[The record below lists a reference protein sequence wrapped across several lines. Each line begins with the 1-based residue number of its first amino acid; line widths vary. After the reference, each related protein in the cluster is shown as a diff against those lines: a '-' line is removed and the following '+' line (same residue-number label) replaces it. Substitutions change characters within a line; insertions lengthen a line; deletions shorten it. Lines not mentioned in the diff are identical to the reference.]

1 MTGMDDRHL
10 WSVKEAASYL
20 GIAPPPGRSGVLRP
34 GDVQRCAWL
43 PVGVVPAAVR
53 SGGVSVQ

>member
-20 GIAPPPGRSGVLRP
+20 GIAPPGDDPGF
-34 GDVQRCAWL
+34 
-43 PVGVVPAAVR
+43 
-53 SGGVSVQ
+53 